1 METLGEEILEMI
13 NGLGEERSI
22 DLLSSGFRNIQF
34 DINVTRVDM
43 RLQDYINMHVSR
55 VNGVGSL
62 TKNVIITSPTQVG
75 KTRYIIENCERNK
88 NRPYMFILTCDNS
101 KAQMAQ
107 LKVRLFDR
115 GITCFDTTS
124 ATKTKIENILRDG
137 KAVVILMLNN
147 GAQIAKLEKI
157 VNTVRVQYR
166 PSQYLVYHD
175 EADMI
180 NKADIGVEVDDNA
193 VALAH
198 RRWLSFFSTL
208 EGRNEIVKR
217 FWVTATPENCSS
229 IAGISGRD
237 IVVLPVPQNYVSIS
251 ENIHWDGS
259 FDALG
264 YEIERIRGLGNGEVI
279 LYCVDKKKS
288 EQSII
293 ASEISVTKNCIALCY
308 NSDGSIVYNNGSV
321 MVDVSGDISSILDK
335 LRGLGPIVV
344 VGYNLMNRGIS
355 FVAGPISSPEFA
367 LINPPPTATVM
378 FYSGGST
385 SHIVGLA
392 QRFGR
397 ICGTSRPDITR
408 RVVYCDPLVY
418 SDYMAYLANQQIV
431 FDCLNDIENADK
443 TMVQILNESGNG
455 IAMKRPLDRPAL
467 KSVNDS
473 YKLIGVEERA
483 ITGSLETDEDKMKSL
498 VRRWME
504 GNGGN
509 VGRLF
514 RRMMNTEDKKMDS
527 GMAREIVKSQA
538 AVINLTN
545 PGLQHGYHLIFG
557 KCGRYNHI
565 KQEAIDYYNSL

>member
-1 METLGEEILEMI
+1 MENLGNEILEMI

-22 DLLSSGFRNIQF
+22 DLLSSGFRNMQF
-34 DINVTRVDM
+34 GINVTGVDM
-43 RLQDYINMHVSR
+43 RLQDYINMDVSR

-180 NKADIGVEVDDNA
+180 NKADIGVQVDDNA

-229 IAGISGRD
+229 IAGITGRD

-251 ENIHWDGS
+251 ENIEWDGS

-264 YEIERIRGLGNGEVI
+264 YEVERIRTIGNGEVI

-288 EQSII
+288 DQSSI
-293 ASEISVTKNCIALCY
+293 ALEISVSKNCIALCY
-308 NSDGSIVYNNGSV
+308 NSDGSIVYNNGNV
-321 MVDVSGDISSILDK
+321 MVDVSGDISSILDR

-408 RVVYCDPLVY
+408 RVVYCDSQVY
-418 SDYMAYLANQQIV
+418 SDYVAYLANQQTV
-431 FDCLNDIENADK
+431 FDCLADVENIDK
-443 TMVQILNESGNG
+443 TMVQILNDSGSG
-455 IAMKRPLDRPAL
+455 VSMKRPLDRPAL

-473 YKLIGVEERA
+473 YKLIGVEGRA
-483 ITGSLETDEDKMKSL
+483 VVGTLETDEDKMKSL
-498 VRRWME
+498 VRRWKVT
-504 GNGGN
+504 GNAGR
-509 VGRLF
+509 VGSLF
-514 RRMMNTEDKKMDS
+514 RRMIASGGKMES
-527 GMAREIVKSQA
+527 GMVRELFNNDQTYNA
-538 AVINLTN
+538 LTSN
-545 PGLQHGYHLIFG
+545 HGMGHRLVFR
-557 KCGRYNHI
+557 KCGRYHYI
-565 KQEAIDYYNSL
+565 KQEALDYYNSF